1 MQGAGVLLPGL
12 RGTILQGAQVAVG
25 AARLGGQTLQCRHLG
40 GSKALARNPTV
51 DKLAMSSLSAR
62 ARAPQPRHLGF
73 CCGARL
79 LSPARAC
86 LPVSQH
92 NLGHRTFLSCSA
104 WGLQCH
110 FPGNLAL
117 KRCPHP
123 TPHPA
128 TQARGKAGKQ
138 QQQQQ
143 QAQRT
148 PMGPLWPLGSHPHPL
163 PPRPAP
169 HSEAAQNPPCQIQ
182 PIWCCHNQFQ
192 PNGSTNLCLEL
203 ELGTLLGREKEGMQ
217 WRGETEGS
225 ECSERGLE
233 GLTVCPKARN

>member
-25 AARLGGQTLQCRHLG
+25 AARLGEQTLQCRHLG
-40 GSKALARNPTV
+40 GSKALAWNPTV

-62 ARAPQPRHLGF
+62 ACSAAQAP
-73 CCGARL
+73 RL
-79 LSPARAC
+79 LLCRTPPVPSSRLPPGVPAQSGPQDLSLLLRLGTAVPLPWESRAKEM
-86 LPVSQH
+86 P
-92 NLGHRTFLSCSA
+92 
-104 WGLQCH
+104 
-110 FPGNLAL
+110 
-117 KRCPHP
+117 P
-123 TPHPA
+123 TPHPEP
-128 TQARGKAGKQ
+128 QARGKPGKQ

-148 PMGPLWPLGSHPHPL
+148 PMGPLWPLGSHPHPF

-217 WRGETEGS
+217 WRREMDGS
-225 ECSERGLE
+225 ECPERGLE
-233 GLTVCPKARN
+233 ALTVCPKARN